1 MDTLNV
7 AITGHVDH
15 GKSTFIGR
23 LLYDLGVL
31 PEEKRAKIHP
41 LGDQDRRL
49 ELARIMDSFE
59 EERLWGMTIDTS
71 NIVFRHGH
79 RQYTIIDVPGHYEL
93 LAKMVTGT
101 SYADAAILII
111 DVLEGLQR
119 QTKLHCLLLSM
130 MNIHQIIVLINKM
143 DLVGYSQ
150 TEFEKIKSSTLSFL
164 DSLNIKSCHIIPTS
178 AASGDN
184 VTTKSMNMQWYS
196 DMTVL
201 AALDSLVM
209 TRPLARELCFPVQ
222 DIYEFDGERII
233 AGWIESGR
241 MSTGQRLLMLPDRTY
256 HTVLEIK
263 KYGRPN
269 LQQAGQGECVG
280 IILRDKDLSAVR
292 RGAVLTDSEDLHVS
306 QKVKGRAFWIAEEPC
321 LTGNRYSICCTTQ
334 SVKGT
339 IVNIANRMHISANN
353 ELAYS
358 ESVDRLTLGE
368 VADIE
373 FELDYPLVFQTGN
386 LTGLANFVMKKD
398 NVSIAGGGHF
408 PD

>member
-130 MNIHQIIVLINKM
+130 M
-143 DLVGYSQ
+143 
-150 TEFEKIKSSTLSFL
+150 
-164 DSLNIKSCHIIPTS
+164 
-178 AASGDN
+178 
-184 VTTKSMNMQWYS
+184 
-196 DMTVL
+196 
-201 AALDSLVM
+201 
-209 TRPLARELCFPVQ
+209 
-222 DIYEFDGERII
+222 
-233 AGWIESGR
+233 
-241 MSTGQRLLMLPDRTY
+241 
-256 HTVLEIK
+256 
-263 KYGRPN
+263 
-269 LQQAGQGECVG
+269 
-280 IILRDKDLSAVR
+280 
-292 RGAVLTDSEDLHVS
+292 
-306 QKVKGRAFWIAEEPC
+306 
-321 LTGNRYSICCTTQ
+321 
-334 SVKGT
+334 
-339 IVNIANRMHISANN
+339 
-353 ELAYS
+353 
-358 ESVDRLTLGE
+358 
-368 VADIE
+368 
-373 FELDYPLVFQTGN
+373 
-386 LTGLANFVMKKD
+386 
-398 NVSIAGGGHF
+398 
-408 PD
+408 